1 MSTVPSE
8 FKKHVVAHH
17 FSDAHQEF
25 ESAKIGMWAFIA
37 QEILFFSGIFVAYA
51 IFRFLYPDMFIEG
64 ASHLDW
70 KMGFLNTLVLIT
82 SSFTMVMGV
91 RSAQTNQKKAT
102 VNYLTATFVL
112 AGVFMVVKYFEYMAK
127 IHHGLLPANLFTGV
141 GIHDNLHIFF
151 GIYFVGTGLH
161 GLHVVIGMGLLL
173 WLILRAR
180 NGEFYEDYFTPV
192 EMVGLYWHLVDIV
205 WIFLFPLLYLI

>member
-1 MSTVPSE
+1 MSASLKE
-8 FKKHVVAHH
+8 FKKHTHQHH
-17 FSDAHQEF
+17 WTDAHQEF
-25 ESAKIGMWAFIA
+25 EAAKIGMWAFIA

-51 IFRFLYPDMFIEG
+51 IFRFLYPDMFLEG

-70 KMGFLNTLVLIT
+70 RMGFFNTLVLIT

-102 VNYLTATFVL
+102 VNYLTVTFVL

-127 IHHGLLPANLFTGV
+127 IHHGLLPAHFFTGV
-141 GIHDNLHIFF
+141 GVSDKLHIFF

-161 GLHVVIGMGLLL
+161 GLHVLIGMGLLL
-173 WLILRAR
+173 WLIIRAKR
-180 NGEFYEDYFTPV
+180 GEFYEDYFTPV